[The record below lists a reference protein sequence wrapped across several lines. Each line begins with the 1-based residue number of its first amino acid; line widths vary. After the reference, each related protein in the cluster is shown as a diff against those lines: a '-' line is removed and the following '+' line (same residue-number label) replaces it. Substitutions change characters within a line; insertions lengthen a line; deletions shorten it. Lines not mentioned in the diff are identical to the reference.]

1 MSANLYDLLNVDES
15 ATPEEIRAAWKAAI
29 ADLEPS
35 DRRFRAYNDAAGV
48 LLDDGKRAS
57 YDAGL
62 AEERAEAEDV
72 AEAEAVVDAED
83 DAVRSNR
90 SLQTDDVVEDG
101 DDDGNETAEEAKTGP
116 VGQGQDDRDATS
128 DAEPREP
135 STGPT
140 KGTLIGV
147 GVAAGLAVLLAIWVL
162 TLTGVRADVSPREV
176 AERAASQDKATLE
189 VESAAEQLVAPVLSY
204 NHQTM
209 DEDLERLKGYVTSQM
224 AEKQARA
231 WPDLTAEA
239 QAQEIV
245 VQATATGTALTRVD
259 PDGKRATVVVF
270 IDQDVTKK
278 SNEEFVLQMWATMSL
293 VRDDS
298 DNGRW
303 LLDDI
308 CTDDRCG

>member
-15 ATPEEIRAAWKAAI
+15 ATADEIRAAWKAAI

-48 LLDDGKRAS
+48 LLDAGKRTS

-62 AEERAEAEDV
+62 AEERAEAEAL

-83 DAVRSNR
+83 DAVRSTR
-90 SLQTDDVVEDG
+90 SMQTDDAADADDEDA
-101 DDDGNETAEEAKTGP
+101 TAEEAKTGP
-116 VGQGQDDRDATS
+116 VDQGADARDVGDDQPRD
-128 DAEPREP
+128 P
-135 STGPT
+135 SAGPSR
-140 KGTLIGV
+140 GTLIGV

-162 TLTGVRADVSPREV
+162 TLPGVRADASPKDV
-176 AERAASQDKATLE
+176 AERAASQDRATLE
-189 VESAAEQLVAPVLSY
+189 VESAAEQMVAPVLSY

-224 AEKQARA
+224 ADKQSRA

-239 QAQEIV
+239 EAQEIV

-278 SNEEFVLQMWATMSL
+278 TNEEFVLKMWATLSL

>member
-15 ATPEEIRAAWKAAI
+15 AAADEIRAAWKAAI

-62 AEERAEAEDV
+62 AEERAEAEAL

-83 DAVRSNR
+83 HAVRSTR
-90 SLQTDDVVEDG
+90 SMQTDDAGPADS
-101 DDDGNETAEEAKTGP
+101 DDSDETAEEAKTGP
-116 VGQGQDDRDATS
+116 ADQGADAREVGADQA
-128 DAEPREP
+128 REP
-135 STGPT
+135 SAGPGR
-140 KGTLIGV
+140 GTLIGV

-162 TLTGVRADVSPREV
+162 TLPGVRADASPKDV
-176 AERAASQDKATLE
+176 AERAASQERATLE
-189 VESAAEQLVAPVLSY
+189 VESAAEQMVAPVLSY

-224 AEKQARA
+224 AEKQSRA

-239 QAQEIV
+239 EAQEIV

-259 PDGKRATVVVF
+259 PDGQRATVVVF
-270 IDQDVTKK
+270 IDQDVVKK
-278 SNEEFVLQMWATMSL
+278 ANEEFVLQMWATMSL

>member
-15 ATPEEIRAAWKAAI
+15 ATTDEIRAAWKAAI

-62 AEERAEAEDV
+62 AEERAEAEAL

-83 DAVRSNR
+83 HAVRSTR
-90 SLQTDDVVEDG
+90 SMQTDDAG
-101 DDDGNETAEEAKTGP
+101 SDDSDDSDETAEEAKTGP
-116 VGQGQDDRDATS
+116 ADQGADAREVDDDQA
-128 DAEPREP
+128 REP
-135 STGPT
+135 SAGPSR
-140 KGTLIGV
+140 GTLIGV

-162 TLTGVRADVSPREV
+162 TLPGVRADASPKDV
-176 AERAASQDKATLE
+176 AERAASQERATLE
-189 VESAAEQLVAPVLSY
+189 VESAAEQMVAPVLSY

-224 AEKQARA
+224 AEKQSRA

-239 QAQEIV
+239 EAQEIV

-270 IDQDVTKK
+270 IDQDVVKK
-278 SNEEFVLQMWATMSL
+278 ANEEFVLQMWATMSL